1 MIEER
6 DRGEERTSPVAP
18 GGRVWG
24 EEKESATETE
34 KRGEGRGARGQANP
48 GAPRGKGRRE
58 GGGSGAAMLKVR

>member
-1 MIEER
+1 MIGER

-48 GAPRGKGRRE
+48 GAPGE
-58 GGGSGAAMLKVR
+58 GS